1 MGKMI
6 VRINLKGI
14 EKMRYKQKENHKI
27 KKLIT
32 LLGIII
38 LVTIATI
45 ILHNMYL
52 EIEPYQSPLEEK
64 MQAERLSTTV
74 EEKKEESKKIVEV
87 IEEVN
92 ESIVGISKI
101 KSNGSSIFSENG
113 ISELGIG
120 TGVILS
126 EDGYILTNWHV
137 AGEKYSNCY
146 ITIENG
152 KIYNGTV
159 MWADSDL
166 DLAIVKIAA
175 KGLTPIKIG
184 DSDQVQVAE
193 AVYAVGNPIGFEF
206 QKTVTSGIISAVD
219 RTIKIEEENKLSYME
234 DLIQTDASIN
244 EGNSG
249 GPLVNVN
256 GEMIGIT
263 TIKIASVEGIGFAV
277 PINTIKPIIQ
287 KFLQTGKFE
296 EAFIGIYGFDREVI
310 PYLNGNIEFDSGIY
324 VDEVSVSGPSYKSG
338 LQEGDII
345 TQIDQVTLNKMSE
358 FRNYIYQKQPG
369 DNVTLKVLRN
379 RREIEI
385 NITLGKRG

>member
-1 MGKMI
+1 
-6 VRINLKGI
+6 
-14 EKMRYKQKENHKI
+14 MRYKQKENHKI

-52 EIEPYQSPLEEK
+52 EIEPYQSPLEEQ
-64 MQAERLSTTV
+64 MQVERLSATV

-101 KSNGSSIFSENG
+101 KSSGSSIFSENG
-113 ISELGIG
+113 ISELGMG

-184 DSDQVQVAE
+184 DSAQVQVAE

>member
-1 MGKMI
+1 MY
-6 VRINLKGI
+6 
-14 EKMRYKQKENHKI
+14 RYKQKENHKI
-27 KKLIT
+27 KKLLT
-32 LLGIII
+32 LTGIII

-45 ILHNMYL
+45 LLHNMYL
-52 EIEPYQSPLEEK
+52 EIELYQSPSEEQ

-101 KSNGSSIFSENG
+101 KSSGSSIFSENG
-113 ISELGIG
+113 ISELGMG

-175 KGLTPIKIG
+175 KGLTPIQIG

-244 EGNSG
+244 E
-249 GPLVNVN
+249 
-256 GEMIGIT
+256 
-263 TIKIASVEGIGFAV
+263 
-277 PINTIKPIIQ
+277 
-287 KFLQTGKFE
+287 
-296 EAFIGIYGFDREVI
+296 
-310 PYLNGNIEFDSGIY
+310 
-324 VDEVSVSGPSYKSG
+324 
-338 LQEGDII
+338 
-345 TQIDQVTLNKMSE
+345 
-358 FRNYIYQKQPG
+358 
-369 DNVTLKVLRN
+369 
-379 RREIEI
+379 
-385 NITLGKRG
+385 

>member
-1 MGKMI
+1 
-6 VRINLKGI
+6 
-14 EKMRYKQKENHKI
+14 MRYKQKENHKI
-27 KKLIT
+27 KKIIT

-52 EIEPYQSPLEEK
+52 EIEPYQSSLEEQ

-101 KSNGSSIFSENG
+101 KSSGSSIFSENG
-113 ISELGIG
+113 ISELGMG

-184 DSDQVQVAE
+184 DSAQVQVAE

-358 FRNYIYQKQPG
+358 LRNYIYQKQPG

>member
-1 MGKMI
+1 MY
-6 VRINLKGI
+6 
-14 EKMRYKQKENHKI
+14 RYKQKENHKI
-27 KKLIT
+27 KKLLT
-32 LLGIII
+32 LIGIII
-38 LVTIATI
+38 LVTVATI
-45 ILHNMYL
+45 LLHNMYL
-52 EIEPYQSPLEEK
+52 GIELYQSPLEEQ
-64 MQAERLSTTV
+64 MRAERLSTTV

-101 KSNGSSIFSENG
+101 KSSGSSIFSKNG
-113 ISELGIG
+113 ISELGMG

-175 KGLTPIKIG
+175 KGLTPIQIG

-324 VDEVSVSGPSYKSG
+324 VDQVSVDGPSYKSG

-345 TQIDQVTLNKMSE
+345 TQIDQVNLNKMSE
-358 FRNYIYQKQPG
+358 LRNYIYQKQPG
-369 DNVTLKVLRN
+369 DNVTLKILRN

>member
-1 MGKMI
+1 
-6 VRINLKGI
+6 
-14 EKMRYKQKENHKI
+14 MRYKQKENHKI

-101 KSNGSSIFSENG
+101 KSSGSSIFSENG

>member
-1 MGKMI
+1 
-6 VRINLKGI
+6 
-14 EKMRYKQKENHKI
+14 MRYRQKENHKI
-27 KKLIT
+27 KKIIT

-52 EIEPYQSPLEEK
+52 EIEPYQSSLEEQ

-101 KSNGSSIFSENG
+101 KSSGSSIFSENG
-113 ISELGIG
+113 ISELGMG

-184 DSDQVQVAE
+184 DSAQVQVAE

>member
-1 MGKMI
+1 MY
-6 VRINLKGI
+6 
-14 EKMRYKQKENHKI
+14 RYKQKENHKI
-27 KKLIT
+27 KKLLT
-32 LLGIII
+32 LIGIII
-38 LVTIATI
+38 LVTVATI
-45 ILHNMYL
+45 LLHNMYL
-52 EIEPYQSPLEEK
+52 GIELYQSPLEEQ
-64 MQAERLSTTV
+64 MRAERLSTTV

-101 KSNGSSIFSENG
+101 KSSGSSIFSKNG
-113 ISELGIG
+113 ISELGMG

-175 KGLTPIKIG
+175 KGLTPIQIG

-324 VDEVSVSGPSYKSG
+324 VDQVSVDGPSYKSG

-358 FRNYIYQKQPG
+358 LRNYIYQKQPG

>member
-1 MGKMI
+1 
-6 VRINLKGI
+6 
-14 EKMRYKQKENHKI
+14 MRYKQKENHKI

-52 EIEPYQSPLEEK
+52 EIEPYQSPLEEQ

-101 KSNGSSIFSENG
+101 KSSGSSIFSENG
-113 ISELGIG
+113 ISELGMG

-184 DSDQVQVAE
+184 DSAQVQVAE

>member
-1 MGKMI
+1 
-6 VRINLKGI
+6 
-14 EKMRYKQKENHKI
+14 MRYKQKENHKI

-52 EIEPYQSPLEEK
+52 EIEPYQSPLEEQ

-92 ESIVGISKI
+92 KSIVGISKI
-101 KSNGSSIFSENG
+101 KSSGSSIFSENG
-113 ISELGIG
+113 ISELGMG

-175 KGLTPIKIG
+175 KGLTPIQIG

>member
-1 MGKMI
+1 
-6 VRINLKGI
+6 
-14 EKMRYKQKENHKI
+14 MRYRQKENHKI
-27 KKLIT
+27 KKIIT

-52 EIEPYQSPLEEK
+52 EIEPYQSSLEEQ
-64 MQAERLSTTV
+64 MQVERLSATV

-101 KSNGSSIFSENG
+101 KSSGSSIFSENG
-113 ISELGIG
+113 ISELGMG

-184 DSDQVQVAE
+184 DSAQVQVAE

-358 FRNYIYQKQPG
+358 LRNYIYQKQPG

>member
-1 MGKMI
+1 
-6 VRINLKGI
+6 
-14 EKMRYKQKENHKI
+14 MRYKQKENHKI

-52 EIEPYQSPLEEK
+52 EIEPYQSSLEEQ
-64 MQAERLSTTV
+64 MQVERLSATV

-101 KSNGSSIFSENG
+101 KSSGSSIFSENG
-113 ISELGIG
+113 ISELGMG

-184 DSDQVQVAE
+184 DSAQVQVAE

>member
-1 MGKMI
+1 
-6 VRINLKGI
+6 
-14 EKMRYKQKENHKI
+14 MRYKQKENHKI

-52 EIEPYQSPLEEK
+52 EIEPYQSSLEEQ

-101 KSNGSSIFSENG
+101 KSSGSSIFSENG
-113 ISELGIG
+113 ISELGMG

-184 DSDQVQVAE
+184 DSAQVQVAE

>member
-1 MGKMI
+1 MY
-6 VRINLKGI
+6 
-14 EKMRYKQKENHKI
+14 RYKQKEKHKI
-27 KKLIT
+27 KKLLT
-32 LLGIII
+32 LTGIII

-45 ILHNMYL
+45 LLHNMYL
-52 EIEPYQSPLEEK
+52 EIELYQSPSEEQ

-101 KSNGSSIFSENG
+101 KSSGSSIFSENG
-113 ISELGIG
+113 ISELGMG

-175 KGLTPIKIG
+175 KGLTPIQIG

-324 VDEVSVSGPSYKSG
+324 VDQVSVDGPSYKSG

-358 FRNYIYQKQPG
+358 LRNYIYQKQPG
-369 DNVTLKVLRN
+369 DNVTLKILRN

>member
-1 MGKMI
+1 
-6 VRINLKGI
+6 
-14 EKMRYKQKENHKI
+14 MRYRQKENHKI
-27 KKLIT
+27 KKIIT

-52 EIEPYQSPLEEK
+52 EIEPYQSSLEEQ

-101 KSNGSSIFSENG
+101 KSSGSSIFSENG
-113 ISELGIG
+113 ISELGMG

-184 DSDQVQVAE
+184 DSAQVQVAE

-358 FRNYIYQKQPG
+358 LRNYIYQKQPG

>member
-1 MGKMI
+1 
-6 VRINLKGI
+6 
-14 EKMRYKQKENHKI
+14 MRYKQKENHKI

-52 EIEPYQSPLEEK
+52 EIEPYQSLLEEQ

-101 KSNGSSIFSENG
+101 KSSGSSIFSENG
-113 ISELGIG
+113 ISELGMG

-184 DSDQVQVAE
+184 DSAQVQVAE

>member
-1 MGKMI
+1 
-6 VRINLKGI
+6 
-14 EKMRYKQKENHKI
+14 MRYKQKENHKI

-52 EIEPYQSPLEEK
+52 EIEPYQSPLEEQ
-64 MQAERLSTTV
+64 MQVERLSATV

-101 KSNGSSIFSENG
+101 KSSGSSIFSENG
-113 ISELGIG
+113 ISELGMG

-126 EDGYILTNWHV
+126 EDGYVLTNWHV

-184 DSDQVQVAE
+184 DSAQVQVAE

-358 FRNYIYQKQPG
+358 LRNYIYQKQPG

>member
-1 MGKMI
+1 
-6 VRINLKGI
+6 
-14 EKMRYKQKENHKI
+14 MRYKQKENHKI

-101 KSNGSSIFSENG
+101 KSSGSSIFSENG
-113 ISELGIG
+113 ISELGMG

-184 DSDQVQVAE
+184 DSAQVQVAE

-369 DNVTLKVLRN
+369 DNVTLKVMRN

>member
-1 MGKMI
+1 
-6 VRINLKGI
+6 
-14 EKMRYKQKENHKI
+14 MRYKQKENHKI

-52 EIEPYQSPLEEK
+52 EIEPYQSSLEEQ

-101 KSNGSSIFSENG
+101 KSSGSSIFSENG
-113 ISELGIG
+113 ISELGMG

-137 AGEKYSNCY
+137 AGEKYNNCY

-184 DSDQVQVAE
+184 DSAQVQVAE

>member
-1 MGKMI
+1 
-6 VRINLKGI
+6 
-14 EKMRYKQKENHKI
+14 MRYRQKENHKI
-27 KKLIT
+27 KKIIT

-52 EIEPYQSPLEEK
+52 EIEPYQSSLEEQ
-64 MQAERLSTTV
+64 MQVERLSATV

-101 KSNGSSIFSENG
+101 KSSGSSIFSENG
-113 ISELGIG
+113 ISELGMG

-184 DSDQVQVAE
+184 DSAQVQVAE

>member
-1 MGKMI
+1 M
-6 VRINLKGI
+6 
-14 EKMRYKQKENHKI
+14 
-27 KKLIT
+27 
-32 LLGIII
+32 
-38 LVTIATI
+38 
-45 ILHNMYL
+45 
-52 EIEPYQSPLEEK
+52 
-64 MQAERLSTTV
+64 
-74 EEKKEESKKIVEV
+74 

-101 KSNGSSIFSENG
+101 KSSGSSIFSENG
-113 ISELGIG
+113 ISELGMG

-184 DSDQVQVAE
+184 DSAQVQVAE

-358 FRNYIYQKQPG
+358 LRNYIYQKQPG

>member
-1 MGKMI
+1 
-6 VRINLKGI
+6 
-14 EKMRYKQKENHKI
+14 MRYKQKENHKI

-52 EIEPYQSPLEEK
+52 EIEPYQSSLEEQ
-64 MQAERLSTTV
+64 MQVERLSATV

-101 KSNGSSIFSENG
+101 KSSGSSIFSENG
-113 ISELGIG
+113 ISELGMG

-184 DSDQVQVAE
+184 DSAQVQVAE

-219 RTIKIEEENKLSYME
+219 RTIKIEEENELSYME

>member
-1 MGKMI
+1 
-6 VRINLKGI
+6 
-14 EKMRYKQKENHKI
+14 MRYKQKENHKI

-52 EIEPYQSPLEEK
+52 EIEPYQSSLEEQ

-101 KSNGSSIFSENG
+101 KSSGSSIFSENG
-113 ISELGIG
+113 ISELGMG

-184 DSDQVQVAE
+184 DSAQVQVAE

-324 VDEVSVSGPSYKSG
+324 VDEVSVSGPSFKSG

>member
-1 MGKMI
+1 MY
-6 VRINLKGI
+6 
-14 EKMRYKQKENHKI
+14 RYKQKENHKI
-27 KKLIT
+27 KKLLT
-32 LLGIII
+32 LIGIII
-38 LVTIATI
+38 LVTVATI
-45 ILHNMYL
+45 LLHNMYL
-52 EIEPYQSPLEEK
+52 GIELYQSPLEEQ
-64 MQAERLSTTV
+64 MRAERLSTTV

-101 KSNGSSIFSENG
+101 KSSGSSIFSKNG
-113 ISELGIG
+113 ISELGMG
-120 TGVILS
+120 TGVIFS

-175 KGLTPIKIG
+175 KGLTPIQIG

-324 VDEVSVSGPSYKSG
+324 VDQVSVDGPSYKSG

-358 FRNYIYQKQPG
+358 LRNYIYQKQPG

>member
-1 MGKMI
+1 MY
-6 VRINLKGI
+6 
-14 EKMRYKQKENHKI
+14 RYKQKENHKI
-27 KKLIT
+27 KKLLT
-32 LLGIII
+32 LTGIII

-45 ILHNMYL
+45 LLHNMYL
-52 EIEPYQSPLEEK
+52 EIELYQSPSEEQ

-101 KSNGSSIFSENG
+101 KSSGSSIFSENG
-113 ISELGIG
+113 ISELGMG

-175 KGLTPIKIG
+175 KGLTPIQIG

-324 VDEVSVSGPSYKSG
+324 VDQVSVDGPSYKSG

-358 FRNYIYQKQPG
+358 LRNYIYQKQPG
-369 DNVTLKVLRN
+369 DNVTLKILRN